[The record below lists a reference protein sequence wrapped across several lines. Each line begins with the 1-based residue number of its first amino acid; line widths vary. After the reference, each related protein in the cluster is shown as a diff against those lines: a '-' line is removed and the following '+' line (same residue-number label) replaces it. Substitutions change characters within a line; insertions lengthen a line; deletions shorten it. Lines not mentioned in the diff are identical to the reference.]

1 MDTTD
6 KKILKK
12 LQENARQKNSNIAR
26 ELGMPATTLQE
37 RIRRLEER
45 GIIKG
50 YSANLDHKKM
60 GLDVQAIIAVSLN
73 RHESD
78 DIRTFEKEVTSIEGV
93 KQCLH
98 VSGRFDYMLHVMVG
112 DLNELGNL
120 VKKGITSLPDFGRC
134 ETFLIFSEIE
144 SNQSREK

>member
-6 KKILKK
+6 KKIIKK
-12 LQENARQKNSNIAR
+12 LQENARQKNSIIAR

-37 RIRRLEER
+37 RIKKLEER

-50 YSANLDHKKM
+50 YTVNLDHKKM

-78 DIRTFEKEVTSIEGV
+78 DIRTFEKEISGIEGV
-93 KQCLH
+93 KECYH
-98 VSGRFDYMLHVMVG
+98 VSGRFDYMLHVMVK
-112 DLNELGNL
+112 DLNELGDL

-134 ETFLIFSEIE
+134 ETFLIFSEIG
-144 SNQSREK
+144 SGQ